1 MKAWVLET
9 LGGIDA
15 LKLKVVADPVPRAG
29 EVRLKVRYA
38 GLNPADRFLAENRY
52 PARPALPH
60 VLGRDGVGEVDQV
73 GVGVHEWKEGD
84 LAVLLRGEVG
94 VSRWGTFAEHVVA
107 PREYVVTLPAEWSEQ
122 EAAGA
127 PLVYLTAYQPLT
139 QWGEI
144 SAGAVVLVTGASG
157 GVGIATI
164 QLARAMGLRPI
175 GLSRGPARRDALV
188 SLGAEKVWDPSD
200 ENWPSQV
207 KDYLKDQRV
216 NLAVENVAGPIFE
229 GVVATLGNH
238 GKISV
243 VGRSAGEVR
252 NFNTGTLF
260 FKRLRIGGVAVG
272 SYTSDEAR
280 AAWDAVVN
288 LLGNSGVKPV
298 IDQVFPFE
306 SLPAAFERSS
316 SDHLG
321 KELISVAETA
331 SAAVVDEISE

>member
-1 MKAWVLET
+1 MKAWVLDKLE
-9 LGGIDA
+9 GIEA
-15 LKLKVVADPVPRAG
+15 LKLKVVPDPVARAG

-38 GLNPADRFLAENRY
+38 ALNPADRFLAENRY
-52 PARPALPH
+52 PARPPLPH

-84 LAVLLRGEVG
+84 VALILRGDVG
-94 VSRWGTFAEHVVA
+94 VSRWGTFAEYVIV
-107 PREYVVTLPAEWSEQ
+107 PREYVVTLPSGWNEQ

-127 PLVYLTAYQPLT
+127 PLVYLTAYQALT
-139 QWGEI
+139 QWGEVNPG
-144 SAGAVVLVTGASG
+144 SVVLVTGASG

-175 GLSRGPARRDALV
+175 GLSRGPARREALV
-188 SLGAEKVWDPSD
+188 SVGAEKVLDPSD
-200 ENWPSQV
+200 EDWPTQV

-216 NLAVENVAGPIFE
+216 DVAVDSVAGPVFE
-229 GVVATLGNH
+229 GVIATLGDR
-238 GKISV
+238 GKVSV

-272 SYTSDEAR
+272 AYTSDEAR
-280 AAWDAVVN
+280 AAWDAVVT
-288 LLGNSGVKPV
+288 LLGKAGMKPV

-306 SLPAAFERSS
+306 DLPAAFERLSG
-316 SDHLG
+316 DHLG
-321 KELISVAETA
+321 KELISVAQTA
-331 SAAVVDEISE
+331 PAAVVDE